1 MTSSSH
7 KTVSPAQR
15 ARAGLLGATLFL
27 GSLLSG
33 CAQLTWRQQLQSEN
47 PLRRIDGAIAA
58 ARAQDRAALPLL
70 VDRLQDDDVAVRM
83 YAIMALEKIE
93 GTSLGYKFWA
103 ADVDRARMAHR
114 WRNYLRDK
122 HQGADA
128 PLAQRTQSPA
138 DLEPGDPAS
147 PATQPHKTGGPR

>member
-1 MTSSSH
+1 M
-7 KTVSPAQR
+7 
-15 ARAGLLGATLFL
+15 LL

-33 CAQLTWRQQLQSEN
+33 CAQLTWRQQLQSED

-58 ARAQDRAALPLL
+58 ARAQDRSALPLL

-103 ADVDRARMAHR
+103 GEVDRARMSHR
-114 WRNYLRDK
+114 WRNHLKDK
-122 HQGADA
+122 HQGPADS
-128 PLAQRTQSPA
+128 LAQRIPSPA
-138 DLEPGDPAS
+138 DPAS